1 MMDDEAALKG
11 RGLSLLAVASLCSML
26 LLGGCQSLRQMV
38 GIDRTGPDEFAVE
51 SRAPLTIPPEFELRP
66 PQLGA
71 ARPQEVSAAER
82 ARKAIDTAGPGEP
95 GKQAAAGLRV
105 PEGGLRRGEAPDAG
119 QQGDRSLS
127 DKLLGYGGDQGGAG
141 VEKRET
147 TTLKG
152 VY

>member
-1 MMDDEAALKG
+1 MMDNEAALKR
-11 RGLSLLAVASLCSML
+11 RGLSLLAVASVCSML
-26 LLGGCQSLRQMV
+26 LLGGCTSIRQMV
-38 GIDRTGPDEFAVE
+38 GLDRTGPDEFAVE

-105 PEGGLRRGEAPDAG
+105 PEGGLRRGEAPDAS

>member
-1 MMDDEAALKG
+1 MMDNEAALKR

-26 LLGGCQSLRQMV
+26 LLCGCQSLRQMV

-51 SRAPLTIPPEFELRP
+51 LRAPLTIPPDFELRP

-105 PEGGLRRGEAPDAG
+105 PEGGLRRGEAGDAS
-119 QQGDRSLS
+119 QQGDQSLS
-127 DKLLGYGGDQGGAG
+127 NKLLGYGGDQGGAG